1 MAELFTSGR
10 IVDLILVLVAI
21 EFVVLAVL
29 WSRSGRGVAPLR
41 IVANLASGAC
51 LLLALR
57 AALTQAS
64 WQMVAAFLAAA
75 FMAHLA
81 DLMQRWR

>member
-10 IVDLILVLVAI
+10 IVDLIFVLVAI

-29 WSRSGRGVAPLR
+29 WARSGRGVAPLS

-57 AALTQAS
+57 ASLTQAS